1 MDGALAWDIQK
12 WNDLQNADETLP
24 AGRGGKL
31 SVEQVESLAT
41 YLSAKGWG
49 SAKRDVSLGDIKG
62 LVNKARKFADDLLGE
77 PSSEPGKPAD
87 RKAV

>member
-12 WNDLQNADETLP
+12 WVNQERDM
-24 AGRGGKL
+24 GGQGTAPSL
-31 SVEQVESLAT
+31 STREVESLAT
-41 YLSAKGWG
+41 FLSENGWG